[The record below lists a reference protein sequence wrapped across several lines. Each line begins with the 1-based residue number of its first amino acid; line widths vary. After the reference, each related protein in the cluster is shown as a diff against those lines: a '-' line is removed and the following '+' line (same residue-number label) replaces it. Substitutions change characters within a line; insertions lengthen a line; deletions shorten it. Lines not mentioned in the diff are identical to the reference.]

1 MVRHWRRPH
10 LVAEEPDSRQFFAS
24 CFGESSSE
32 LIVALDRTAG
42 QPILSSLLS
51 AVFGTL
57 IAMISGTSAAYGL
70 SRFGSGGNLP
80 LALIQ
85 LRIFPPMAVMIP
97 VMIMWAFLG
106 LIDTWY
112 GLALVYGIVTMPFAF
127 WLMKT
132 FFDDMPREIEDAALV
147 EGCSRLRV
155 FWKITLPMM
164 RPALASSALFVF
176 ILNWSDYLIA
186 LLLTTRDWVTIPVYM
201 ASLSS
206 SMTGQLYGAKAALG
220 LIAAVPPVILGHRHP
235 EAPGARPDIRSA
247 QAMTVTALDTRG
259 DATEHEDA
267 RDSRKLGFWLTLP
280 AQLLV
285 LFIAAFPILMQIYI
299 SLTDWS
305 PLDGIAWWQAH
316 ELWNSFANYT
326 DLLEDD
332 RFLVGSRTHR
342 AGDGDLC
349 PHRIPAR
356 TGPGDPVRRQFPRSA
371 VSLLGPAGSDD
382 GCPCRRRLHV
392 LSCCSSPV
400 DRSMTSCPS
409 SMDRRSGLPGFPIP
423 ILPCLQSSSP
433 TSGNGRR

>member
-1 MVRHWRRPH
+1 MNRSLPFEIFRYAAILS
-10 LVAEEPDSRQFFAS
+10 LVALSLIPTLWMAS
-24 CFGESSSE
+24 MAFKPIAEWSATGADLTWWPNRPTLDNFRFLFGQSSSE

-97 VMIMWAFLG
+97 VMIMWAYLG

-220 LIAAVPPVILGHRHP
+220 LIAAVPPVILGIAIQKHLVRGLTF
-235 EAPGARPDIRSA
+235 GALK
-247 QAMTVTALDTRG
+247 Q
-259 DATEHEDA
+259 
-267 RDSRKLGFWLTLP
+267 
-280 AQLLV
+280 
-285 LFIAAFPILMQIYI
+285 
-299 SLTDWS
+299 
-305 PLDGIAWWQAH
+305 
-316 ELWNSFANYT
+316 
-326 DLLEDD
+326 
-332 RFLVGSRTHR
+332 
-342 AGDGDLC
+342 
-349 PHRIPAR
+349 
-356 TGPGDPVRRQFPRSA
+356 
-371 VSLLGPAGSDD
+371 
-382 GCPCRRRLHV
+382 
-392 LSCCSSPV
+392 
-400 DRSMTSCPS
+400 
-409 SMDRRSGLPGFPIP
+409 
-423 ILPCLQSSSP
+423 
-433 TSGNGRR
+433 

>member
-1 MVRHWRRPH
+1 MNRSLSFEIFRYAAILAIVALS
-10 LVAEEPDSRQFFAS
+10 LVPTLWMASMAFKPIAEWSATGADLTWWPKSSTLDNFRFL
-24 CFGESSSE
+24 FGESSSD
-32 LIVALDRTAG
+32 LIVALDRTAT
-42 QPILSSLLS
+42 QPILASLL
-51 AVFGTL
+51 AAIFGTL
-57 IAMISGTSAAYGL
+57 IAMIAGTSAAYGL

-176 ILNWSDYLIA
+176 ILNWSDYLIG

-220 LIAAVPPVILGHRHP
+220 LIAAIPPV
-235 EAPGARPDIRSA
+235 
-247 QAMTVTALDTRG
+247 
-259 DATEHEDA
+259 
-267 RDSRKLGFWLTLP
+267 
-280 AQLLV
+280 V
-285 LFIAAFPILMQIYI
+285 L
-299 SLTDWS
+299 
-305 PLDGIAWWQAH
+305 GIAIQKH
-316 ELWNSFANYT
+316 
-326 DLLEDD
+326 
-332 RFLVGSRTHR
+332 LVR
-342 AGDGDLC
+342 
-349 PHRIPAR
+349 
-356 TGPGDPVRRQFPRSA
+356 
-371 VSLLGPAGSDD
+371 
-382 GCPCRRRLHV
+382 
-392 LSCCSSPV
+392 
-400 DRSMTSCPS
+400 
-409 SMDRRSGLPGFPIP
+409 GLTFGA
-423 ILPCLQSSSP
+423 LKQ
-433 TSGNGRR
+433 